1 MKIVE
6 IEIWTSWWT
15 VTISTEARQMFVE
28 AWKVELKL
36 NYLWIIPK
44 QLPEGKYAMAIYMY

>member
-6 IEIWTSWWT
+6 IEIWTSWWI

-28 AWKVELKL
+28 VWKVELKL